1 MENEF
6 NEALDNPMPEVVEDE
21 QPVYTPR
28 PAYQIWAAWIGL
40 AIVVTGIILYY
51 LQIARGGL

>member
-6 NEALDNPMPEVVEDE
+6 NEALEDQQPEVVEAE

-40 AIVVTGIILYY
+40 PPDDCLWITRICS
-51 LQIARGGL
+51 R

>member
-6 NEALDNPMPEVVEDE
+6 NEVLEDQQPEVIETE

-40 AIVVTGIILYY
+40 VIVITGVILYY

>member
-6 NEALDNPMPEVVEDE
+6 NEALENPQPEVIGDE

-40 AIVVTGIILYY
+40 VIVIAGVILYY

>member
-6 NEALDNPMPEVVEDE
+6 NDALENPQPEVIEDE

-28 PAYQIWAAWIGL
+28 PAYQIWAARIGL
-40 AIVVTGIILYY
+40 VIVIAGVILYY

>member
-6 NEALDNPMPEVVEDE
+6 NEALENPQPEVIEGE

-28 PAYQIWAAWIGL
+28 PAYQIWAARIGL
-40 AIVVTGIILYY
+40 VIVIAGVILYY

>member
-6 NEALDNPMPEVVEDE
+6 SEALENPQPEVIEDE

-28 PAYQIWAAWIGL
+28 PAYQIWAAWVGL
-40 AIVVTGIILYY
+40 VIVIADVILYY